1 MTTEPTMAIFAL
13 SSISARSVS
22 IMAVMMQMTLHTT
35 VETRVSLRRN
45 TGVCDMVIISFGT
58 KW

>member
-1 MTTEPTMAIFAL
+1 
-13 SSISARSVS
+13 
-22 IMAVMMQMTLHTT
+22 MAVMMQMTLHTT

-45 TGVCDMVIISFGT
+45 TGVCNMVIISFWT